1 MIKKILSS
9 NLLLYISTFLS
20 IIFGIFTLYT
30 FSGTSF
36 IQLNENNIQVLLI
49 INISI
54 ICVLLFLIIRKL
66 IVFFYKSKV
75 ISGLSTNLN
84 FIKYFIFVTAVPSIF
99 VAVFSLMLFNLGI
112 EKWFDKKVNDVVN
125 NSVEV
130 ARNYL
135 EENQSSIKG
144 EILAMAND
152 LNRNFNL
159 YSENKQIFQNY
170 FDQQSRFRKIEE
182 SYLINKDGLLLFS
195 TSFSNKNNF
204 IAPLKT
210 FIDMAQNGQTILISD
225 ANKNQTNALVKL
237 SSSENIFLYT
247 IRYVDPETV
256 NFLKNTGE
264 ASTFYYKLKSN
275 SLGLQITFAA
285 VYIAIVSSL
294 ILLSS
299 MYAINLANKIS
310 RPIIKL
316 IFAAKEVSVG
326 NLEVKLKYEEEDDDF
341 KKLYQTF
348 NIMTQE
354 IQAQKNKIALSERYQ
369 IQAQKNKIALSER
382 YQAWEM
388 VAKKLAHEIKN
399 PLTPI
404 TLSLERIKD
413 RYSKQIN
420 VDKADFENYLNI
432 ISRQVEDIGKLAN
445 EFSDFARMPN
455 PIKKSNNL
463 KKLIEDSISLYK
475 LSEKKVIFNLVYSS
489 TQDVFKFDL
498 NQISRVLINIIKNSL
513 ESIYE
518 KKELDKNL
526 QGKINILIENNND
539 FIYIIIEDNGVG
551 FKTTP
556 KNLIVPLTTTKQRGS
571 GLGLSIVS
579 KILHEHGGDLNFIE
593 KSNGAKIKLSIKI
606 N

>member
-1 MIKKILSS
+1 MLKKILSS
-9 NLLLYISTFLS
+9 NLLLYFSTFLS

-30 FSGTSF
+30 FSGSSF
-36 IQLNENNIQVLLI
+36 VQLNENNIQLILI
-49 INISI
+49 INIFI
-54 ICVLLFLIIRKL
+54 IFLFFFLIIRKL
-66 IVFFYKSKV
+66 VVFLYKSKEITGV
-75 ISGLSTNLN
+75 RTNLN

-135 EENQSSIKG
+135 EENQNSLKG

-159 YSENKQIFQNY
+159 YNENKALFQNY

-182 SYLINKDGLLLFS
+182 SYLINKDGLPLLS
-195 TSFSNKNNF
+195 TSFTNKSNF
-204 IAPLKT
+204 VSPLKT
-210 FIDMAQNGQTILISD
+210 FLDMAQNGQTILISD

-237 SSSENIFLYT
+237 NNTENIFLYT

-256 NFLKNTGE
+256 NFLKKTGE
-264 ASTFYYKLKSN
+264 SSTFYYKLKSN
-275 SLGLQITFAA
+275 SLGLQISFAL
-285 VYIAIVSSL
+285 VYIVIVSSL
-294 ILLSS
+294 ILLSGI
-299 MYAINLANKIS
+299 YAINIANKIS
-310 RPIIKL
+310 KPIVKL
-316 IFAAKEVSVG
+316 IFAAKEVSTG
-326 NLEVKLKYEEEDDDF
+326 NLDVKLKDEKEDEDF

-354 IQAQKNKIALSERYQ
+354 

-413 RYSKQIN
+413 RYSKQIKI
-420 VDKADFENYLNI
+420 DKADFVNYLSI

-463 KKLIEDSISLYK
+463 KKLLQDTINLYK
-475 LSEKKVIFNLVYSS
+475 LSENKIIFDLNYKS
-489 TQDVFKFDL
+489 TTDAFQFDL

-513 ESIYE
+513 ESIHE
-518 KKELDKNL
+518 KQELDKDL
-526 QGKINILIENNND
+526 QGIVNIFVENNND
-539 FIYIIIEDNGVG
+539 FIYITIEDNGVG

-556 KNLIVPLTTTKQRGS
+556 KDLISPLTTTKQHGS

-579 KILHEHGGDLNFIE
+579 KILHQHGGDLNFIE

>member
-9 NLLLYISTFLS
+9 NLLLYFGTFLS
-20 IIFGIFTLYT
+20 IVFGIFTLYT

-36 IQLNENNIQVLLI
+36 VQLNENNIQILLI

-54 ICVLLFLIIRKL
+54 ICLLLFLIIRKL
-66 IVFFYKSKV
+66 TFFFYKSKETT
-75 ISGLSTNLN
+75 GLRTNLN
-84 FIKYFIFVTAVPSIF
+84 FIKYFIFVTAIPSIF
-99 VAVFSLMLFNLGI
+99 VAIFSLMLFNLGI

-135 EENQSSIKG
+135 EENQNSIKG

-152 LNRNFNL
+152 LNRNFIL
-159 YSENKQIFQNY
+159 YSENKPVFQNY

-182 SYLINKDGLLLFS
+182 SYLINKEGALLFS
-195 TSFSNKNNF
+195 TSFTNKNNF

-225 ANKNQTNALVKL
+225 ANKNQTNALVRL
-237 SSSENIFLYT
+237 NENIFLYT

-256 NFLKNTGE
+256 NFLKKTGE
-264 ASTFYYKLKSN
+264 ASNFYYKLKSN
-275 SLGLQITFAA
+275 SLGLQITFAV
-285 VYIAIVSSL
+285 VYVIIVSSL
-294 ILLSS
+294 IMLSS
-299 MYAINLANKIS
+299 VYAINIANKIS
-310 RPIIKL
+310 KPIIKL
-316 IFAAKEVSVG
+316 IYAAKEVSAG
-326 NLEVKLKYEEEDDDF
+326 NLDVKLKDEKEDEDF

-354 IQAQKNKIALSERYQ
+354 IQAQKNKIVLA
-369 IQAQKNKIALSER
+369 ER
-382 YQAWEM
+382 YQAWEI

-413 RYSKQIN
+413 RYLKQIN
-420 VDKADFENYLNI
+420 VDKVDFENYLNI
-432 ISRQVEDIGKLAN
+432 ISRQVADIGKLAN
-445 EFSDFARMPN
+445 EFSDFARMPR

-463 KKLIEDSISLYK
+463 KRLIEDNISLYK
-475 LSEKKVIFNLVYSS
+475 LSDKKIIFNFNYKCSREVYE
-489 TQDVFKFDL
+489 FDL
-498 NQISRVLINIIKNSL
+498 SQISRVLINIIKNSL

-518 KKELDKNL
+518 KQEFEKNL
-526 QGKINILIENNND
+526 QGKIDIFVENNND
-539 FIYIIIEDNGVG
+539 FIYIVIEDNGVG
-551 FKTTP
+551 FKTEP
-556 KNLIVPLTTTKQRGS
+556 KNLINPLTTTKQHGS
-571 GLGLSIVS
+571 GLGLSIAS
-579 KILHEHGGDLNFIE
+579 KILHEHGGDLDLIAKN
-593 KSNGAKIKLSIKI
+593 NGAKIKLSIKI

>member
-1 MIKKILSS
+1 
-9 NLLLYISTFLS
+9 
-20 IIFGIFTLYT
+20 
-30 FSGTSF
+30 
-36 IQLNENNIQVLLI
+36 
-49 INISI
+49 
-54 ICVLLFLIIRKL
+54 
-66 IVFFYKSKV
+66 
-75 ISGLSTNLN
+75 
-84 FIKYFIFVTAVPSIF
+84 
-99 VAVFSLMLFNLGI
+99 MLFNLGI

-285 VYIAIVSSL
+285 VYIVIVSSL

-299 MYAINLANKIS
+299 MYAINIANKIS

-316 IFAAKEVSVG
+316 IF
-326 NLEVKLKYEEEDDDF
+326 
-341 KKLYQTF
+341 
-348 NIMTQE
+348 
-354 IQAQKNKIALSERYQ
+354 
-369 IQAQKNKIALSER
+369 
-382 YQAWEM
+382 
-388 VAKKLAHEIKN
+388 
-399 PLTPI
+399 
-404 TLSLERIKD
+404 KD
-413 RYSKQIN
+413 
-420 VDKADFENYLNI
+420 
-432 ISRQVEDIGKLAN
+432 
-445 EFSDFARMPN
+445 
-455 PIKKSNNL
+455 
-463 KKLIEDSISLYK
+463 
-475 LSEKKVIFNLVYSS
+475 
-489 TQDVFKFDL
+489 
-498 NQISRVLINIIKNSL
+498 
-513 ESIYE
+513 
-518 KKELDKNL
+518 NL
-526 QGKINILIENNND
+526 QR
-539 FIYIIIEDNGVG
+539 F
-551 FKTTP
+551 F
-556 KNLIVPLTTTKQRGS
+556 
-571 GLGLSIVS
+571 
-579 KILHEHGGDLNFIE
+579 
-593 KSNGAKIKLSIKI
+593 
-606 N
+606 

>member
-9 NLLLYISTFLS
+9 NLLLYFGTFLS
-20 IIFGIFTLYT
+20 IVFGIFTLYT

-36 IQLNENNIQVLLI
+36 VQLNENNIQILLI
-49 INISI
+49 INLIV
-54 ICVLLFLIIRKL
+54 ICLLFFLIIRKL
-66 IVFFYKSKV
+66 IGFFYKSKERT
-75 ISGLSTNLN
+75 GLSTNLN
-84 FIKYFIFVTAVPSIF
+84 FIKYFIFVTAIPSIF
-99 VAVFSLMLFNLGI
+99 VAIFSLMLFNLGI

-135 EENQSSIKG
+135 EENQNSIKG

-159 YSENKQIFQNY
+159 YSENKTLFQNY
-170 FDQQSRFRKIEE
+170 FDQQTRFRKIEE
-182 SYLINKDGLLLFS
+182 AYLINKDGTLLFS
-195 TSFSNKNNF
+195 ASFTNKNNF
-204 IAPLKT
+204 FSPLKT
-210 FIDMAQNGQTILISD
+210 FIEMAQNGQTILISD

-237 SSSENIFLYT
+237 SSNENIFLYA

-256 NFLKNTGE
+256 NFLKQTGE

-275 SLGLQITFAA
+275 SLGLQITFAV
-285 VYIAIVSSL
+285 VYIIIVSSL
-294 ILLSS
+294 IMLSS
-299 MYAINLANKIS
+299 VYAINIANKIS
-310 RPIIKL
+310 KPIIKL
-316 IFAAKEVSVG
+316 IYAAKAVSAG
-326 NLEVKLKYEEEDDDF
+326 NLDVKLKDEKEDDDF
-341 KKLYQTF
+341 RKLYQTF

-354 IQAQKNKIALSERYQ
+354 IQAQKNKIALT
-369 IQAQKNKIALSER
+369 ER

-413 RYSKQIN
+413 RYLKQIN
-420 VDKADFENYLNI
+420 FDKADFENYLNI
-432 ISRQVEDIGKLAN
+432 ISRQVEDIGKLVN

-463 KKLIEDSISLYK
+463 KKLIEDTINLYK
-475 LSEKKVIFNLVYSS
+475 LSEKKIIFNLVYKSS
-489 TQDVFKFDL
+489 NEFFEFDL
-498 NQISRVLINIIKNSL
+498 SQISRVLINVVKNSL
-513 ESIYE
+513 ESINE
-518 KKELDKNL
+518 KQETDKNL
-526 QGKINILIENNND
+526 QGIINILVENNNE
-539 FIYIIIEDNGVG
+539 FIYITIEDNGVG
-551 FKTTP
+551 FKSTP
-556 KNLIVPLTTTKQRGS
+556 KDLVAPFITTKQHGS

-593 KSNGAKIKLSIKI
+593 QSNGAKIKLSIKI

>member
-9 NLLLYISTFLS
+9 NLLLYLATFLS
-20 IIFGIFTLYT
+20 IVFGIFTLYT

-36 IQLNENNIQVLLI
+36 VQLNENNIQILLI

-54 ICVLLFLIIRKL
+54 ICLLLFLIIRKL
-66 IVFFYKSKV
+66 TVFFYKSKE
-75 ISGLSTNLN
+75 ITGLSTNLN
-84 FIKYFIFVTAVPSIF
+84 FIKYFILVTAIPSIF
-99 VAVFSLMLFNLGI
+99 VAVFSLILFNLGI

-130 ARNYL
+130 AKNYL
-135 EENQSSIKG
+135 EENQNSIKG

-159 YSENKQIFQNY
+159 YSENNSLFQNY

-182 SYLINKDGLLLFS
+182 SYLINKEGALLFS
-195 TSFSNKNNF
+195 TSYTNKNNF
-204 IAPLKT
+204 ISPLKT

-237 SSSENIFLYT
+237 GSNENFFLYA

-256 NFLKNTGE
+256 NFLKKTGE

-275 SLGLQITFAA
+275 SIGLQITFAL
-285 VYIAIVSSL
+285 VYIVIVSSL
-294 ILLSS
+294 IMLSS
-299 MYAINLANKIS
+299 VYAINIANKIS
-310 RPIIKL
+310 KPIIKL
-316 IFAAKEVSVG
+316 IFAAKEVSAG
-326 NLEVKLKYEEEDDDF
+326 NLDIKLKDEKEDDDF

-354 IQAQKNKIALSERYQ
+354 IQAQKNKIALT
-369 IQAQKNKIALSER
+369 ER

-413 RYSKQIN
+413 RYLKQIN

-463 KKLIEDSISLYK
+463 KKLIEDSINLYK
-475 LSEKKVIFNLVYSS
+475 LSEKQINFNLDYKSNKE
-489 TQDVFKFDL
+489 VFEFDL
-498 NQISRVLINIIKNSL
+498 SQISRVIINIIKNSL
-513 ESIYE
+513 ESIHE
-518 KKELDKNL
+518 KKELEKNL
-526 QGKINILIENNND
+526 QGTIDISVENSND
-539 FIYIIIEDNGVG
+539 FINIIIEDNGVG
-551 FKTTP
+551 FKATP
-556 KNLIVPLTTTKQRGS
+556 KDLISPLTTTKQHGS

-579 KILHEHGGDLNFIE
+579 KILHEHGGDLIFIE

>member
-1 MIKKILSS
+1 
-9 NLLLYISTFLS
+9 
-20 IIFGIFTLYT
+20 
-30 FSGTSF
+30 
-36 IQLNENNIQVLLI
+36 
-49 INISI
+49 
-54 ICVLLFLIIRKL
+54 
-66 IVFFYKSKV
+66 
-75 ISGLSTNLN
+75 TNLN

-135 EENQSSIKG
+135 EENQNSIKG

-159 YSENKQIFQNY
+159 YNENKPLFQNY

-195 TSFSNKNNF
+195 TSFTNKSNF
-204 IAPLKT
+204 ISPLKT
-210 FIDMAQNGQTILISD
+210 FLDMAQNGQTILISD

-237 SSSENIFLYT
+237 NTPDNIFLYT

-256 NFLKNTGE
+256 NFLKKTGE

-275 SLGLQITFAA
+275 SLGLQISFAL
-285 VYIAIVSSL
+285 VYIVIVSSL
-294 ILLSS
+294 ILLSGI
-299 MYAINLANKIS
+299 YAINIANKIS
-310 RPIIKL
+310 KPIIKL
-316 IFAAKEVSVG
+316 IFAAKEVSTG
-326 NLEVKLKYEEEDDDF
+326 NLDVKLKDEKEDDDF

-354 IQAQKNKIALSERYQ
+354 

-420 VDKADFENYLNI
+420 IDKADFENYLNI

-463 KKLIEDSISLYK
+463 KKLIQDSINLYK
-475 LSEKKVIFNLVYSS
+475 LSENKIIFDLNYNS
-489 TQDVFKFDL
+489 TKDIFEFDL

-513 ESIYE
+513 ESIHE
-518 KKELDKNL
+518 KQELDRNL
-526 QGKINILIENNND
+526 QGIINIFVENNND
-539 FIYIIIEDNGVG
+539 FIYITIEDNGVG

-556 KNLIVPLTTTKQRGS
+556 KDLISPLTTTKQHGS

-579 KILHEHGGDLNFIE
+579 KILHQHGGDLNFIE
-593 KSNGAKIKLSIKI
+593 K
-606 N
+606 

>member
-9 NLLLYISTFLS
+9 NLLLYFSTFLS

-30 FSGTSF
+30 FSGSSF
-36 IQLNENNIQVLLI
+36 VQLNENNIQFILI
-49 INISI
+49 INIFI
-54 ICVLLFLIIRKL
+54 ICLFFFLIIRKL
-66 IVFFYKSKV
+66 VVFLYKSKEITGV
-75 ISGLSTNLN
+75 RTNLN

-135 EENQSSIKG
+135 EENQNSLKG

-159 YSENKQIFQNY
+159 YNENKALFQNY

-182 SYLINKDGLLLFS
+182 SYLINKDGLPVFS
-195 TSFSNKNNF
+195 TSFTNKSNF
-204 IAPLKT
+204 VSPLKT
-210 FIDMAQNGQTILISD
+210 FLDMAQNGQTILISD

-237 SSSENIFLYT
+237 NNTENIFLYT

-256 NFLKNTGE
+256 NFLKKTGE

-275 SLGLQITFAA
+275 SLGLQISFAL
-285 VYIAIVSSL
+285 VYIVIVSSL
-294 ILLSS
+294 ILLSGI
-299 MYAINLANKIS
+299 YAINIANKIS
-310 RPIIKL
+310 KPIIKL
-316 IFAAKEVSVG
+316 IFAAKEVSTG
-326 NLEVKLKYEEEDDDF
+326 NLDVKLKDEKENEDF

-354 IQAQKNKIALSERYQ
+354 

-420 VDKADFENYLNI
+420 IDKADFENYLSI

-463 KKLIEDSISLYK
+463 KKLLQDTINLYK
-475 LSEKKVIFNLVYSS
+475 LSENKIIFDLNYSS
-489 TQDVFKFDL
+489 TADVFQFDL

-513 ESIYE
+513 ESIHE
-518 KKELDKNL
+518 KQELDKDL
-526 QGKINILIENNND
+526 EGIINIFVENNND
-539 FIYIIIEDNGVG
+539 FIYITIEDNGVG

-556 KNLIVPLTTTKQRGS
+556 KDLISPLTTTKQHGS

-579 KILHEHGGDLNFIE
+579 KILHQHGGDLNFIE

>member
-1 MIKKILSS
+1 MLKKILSS
-9 NLLLYISTFLS
+9 NLLLYFSTFLS

-30 FSGTSF
+30 FSGSSF
-36 IQLNENNIQVLLI
+36 VQLNENNIQLILI
-49 INISI
+49 INIFI
-54 ICVLLFLIIRKL
+54 IFLFFFLIIRKL
-66 IVFFYKSKV
+66 VVFLYKSKEITGV
-75 ISGLSTNLN
+75 RTNLN

-135 EENQSSIKG
+135 EENQNSLKG

-159 YSENKQIFQNY
+159 YNENKALFQNY

-182 SYLINKDGLLLFS
+182 SYLINKDGLPLLS
-195 TSFSNKNNF
+195 TSFTNKSNF
-204 IAPLKT
+204 VSPLKT
-210 FIDMAQNGQTILISD
+210 FLDMAQNGQTILISD

-237 SSSENIFLYT
+237 NNTENIFLYT

-256 NFLKNTGE
+256 NFLKKTGE
-264 ASTFYYKLKSN
+264 SSTFYYKLKSN
-275 SLGLQITFAA
+275 SLGLQISFAL
-285 VYIAIVSSL
+285 VYIVIVSSL
-294 ILLSS
+294 ILLSGI
-299 MYAINLANKIS
+299 YAINIANKIS
-310 RPIIKL
+310 KPIIKL
-316 IFAAKEVSVG
+316 IFAAKEVSTG
-326 NLEVKLKYEEEDDDF
+326 NLDVKLKDEKEDEDF

-354 IQAQKNKIALSERYQ
+354 

-420 VDKADFENYLNI
+420 IDKADFENYLSI

-455 PIKKSNNL
+455 SIKKSNNL
-463 KKLIEDSISLYK
+463 KKLLQDTINLYK
-475 LSEKKVIFNLVYSS
+475 LSENKIIFDLNYNS
-489 TQDVFKFDL
+489 TTDVFQFDL

-513 ESIYE
+513 ESIHE
-518 KKELDKNL
+518 KQELDKDL
-526 QGKINILIENNND
+526 QGIVNIFVENNND
-539 FIYIIIEDNGVG
+539 FIYITIEDNGVG

-556 KNLIVPLTTTKQRGS
+556 KDLISPLTTTKQHGS

-579 KILHEHGGDLNFIE
+579 KILHQHGGDLNFIE

>member
-9 NLLLYISTFLS
+9 NLLLYFSTILS

-30 FSGTSF
+30 FSGSSF
-36 IQLNENNIQVLLI
+36 VQLNENNIQLILI
-49 INISI
+49 INLFI
-54 ICVLLFLIIRKL
+54 ICLLFFLIIRKL
-66 IVFFYKSKV
+66 VVILYKSKEITGV
-75 ISGLSTNLN
+75 RTNLN

-135 EENQSSIKG
+135 EENQNSLKG

-159 YSENKQIFQNY
+159 YNENKALFQNY

-182 SYLINKDGLLLFS
+182 SYLINKDGLPLFS
-195 TSFSNKNNF
+195 TSFTNKSNF
-204 IAPLKT
+204 ISPLKT
-210 FIDMAQNGQTILISD
+210 FLDMAQNGQTILISD

-237 SSSENIFLYT
+237 NNTENIFLYT

-256 NFLKNTGE
+256 NFLKKTGE

-275 SLGLQITFAA
+275 SLGLQISFAL
-285 VYIAIVSSL
+285 VYIVIVSSL
-294 ILLSS
+294 ILLSGI
-299 MYAINLANKIS
+299 YAINIANKIS
-310 RPIIKL
+310 KPIIKL
-316 IFAAKEVSVG
+316 IFAAKEVSTG
-326 NLEVKLKYEEEDDDF
+326 NLDVKLKDEKEDEDF

-354 IQAQKNKIALSERYQ
+354 

-420 VDKADFENYLNI
+420 IDKADFENYLSI

-455 PIKKSNNL
+455 SIKKSNNL
-463 KKLIEDSISLYK
+463 KKLLQDTINLYK
-475 LSEKKVIFNLVYSS
+475 LSENKIIFDLNYKS
-489 TQDVFKFDL
+489 TTDVFQFDL

-513 ESIYE
+513 ESIHE
-518 KKELDKNL
+518 KQELDKDL
-526 QGKINILIENNND
+526 QGIVNIFVENNND

-556 KNLIVPLTTTKQRGS
+556 KDLISPLTTTKQHGS

-579 KILHEHGGDLNFIE
+579 KILHQHGGDLNFIE

>member
-1 MIKKILSS
+1 IFIKLAIL
-9 NLLLYISTFLS
+9 
-20 IIFGIFTLYT
+20 
-30 FSGTSF
+30 
-36 IQLNENNIQVLLI
+36 
-49 INISI
+49 
-54 ICVLLFLIIRKL
+54 
-66 IVFFYKSKV
+66 FYKSKETT
-75 ISGLSTNLN
+75 GLSTNLN
-84 FIKYFIFVTAVPSIF
+84 FIKYFIFVTAIPSIF
-99 VAVFSLMLFNLGI
+99 IAVFSLMLFNLGI

-135 EENQSSIKG
+135 EENQNSIKG

-159 YSENKQIFQNY
+159 YSENKSFFQNY

-182 SYLINKDGLLLFS
+182 SYLINKDGVLLFA

-204 IAPLKT
+204 ITPLKT
-210 FIDMAQNGQTILISD
+210 FIEMAQNGQTIIISD

-237 SSSENIFLYT
+237 NNNENIFLYT

-256 NFLKNTGE
+256 NFLKKTGE

-275 SLGLQITFAA
+275 SLGLQITFAV
-285 VYIAIVSSL
+285 VYIVIVSSL

-299 MYAINLANKIS
+299 IYAINIANKIS
-310 RPIIKL
+310 KPIIKL
-316 IFAAKEVSVG
+316 IFAAKEVATG
-326 NLEVKLKYEEEDDDF
+326 NLNIKLKDEKEGDDF

-354 IQAQKNKIALSERYQ
+354 IRS
-369 IQAQKNKIALSER
+369 QKNKIALSER

-432 ISRQVEDIGKLAN
+432 ISRQVQDIGKLAN
-445 EFSDFARMPN
+445 EFSDFARMPI
-455 PIKKSNNL
+455 PIKKVNNL
-463 KKLIEDSISLYK
+463 KKLMEDNINLYK
-475 LSEKKVIFNLVYSS
+475 LSEKKVIFNLDYRSVK
-489 TQDVFKFDL
+489 DIFEFDL

-513 ESIYE
+513 ESINE
-518 KKELDKNL
+518 KQDIEKDLK
-526 QGKINILIENNND
+526 GKINILVENNND
-539 FIYIIIEDNGVG
+539 FIYITIEDNGVG
-551 FKTTP
+551 FKSTV
-556 KNLIVPLTTTKQRGS
+556 NDLITPLTSTKQHGS

-579 KILHEHGGDLNFIE
+579 KILHEHGGDLNFLE
-593 KSNGAKIKLSIKI
+593 KNNGAKIKLSIKI
-606 N
+606 I

>member
-9 NLLLYISTFLS
+9 NLLLYFSTFLS

-30 FSGTSF
+30 FSGSSF
-36 IQLNENNIQVLLI
+36 VQLNENNIQLILI
-49 INISI
+49 INIFI
-54 ICVLLFLIIRKL
+54 ICLLFFLIIRKL
-66 IVFFYKSKV
+66 VVILYKSKEITGV
-75 ISGLSTNLN
+75 RTNLN

-135 EENQSSIKG
+135 EENQNSLKG

-159 YSENKQIFQNY
+159 YNENKALFQNY

-182 SYLINKDGLLLFS
+182 SYLINKDGLPLLS
-195 TSFSNKNNF
+195 TSFTNKSNF
-204 IAPLKT
+204 VSPLKT
-210 FIDMAQNGQTILISD
+210 FLDMAQNGQTILISD

-237 SSSENIFLYT
+237 NNTENIFLYT

-256 NFLKNTGE
+256 NFLKKTGE
-264 ASTFYYKLKSN
+264 SSTFYYKLKSN
-275 SLGLQITFAA
+275 SLGLQISFAL
-285 VYIAIVSSL
+285 VYIVIVSSL
-294 ILLSS
+294 ILLSGI
-299 MYAINLANKIS
+299 YAINIANKIS
-310 RPIIKL
+310 KPIIKL
-316 IFAAKEVSVG
+316 IFAAKEVSTG
-326 NLEVKLKYEEEDDDF
+326 NLDVKLKDEKEDEDF

-354 IQAQKNKIALSERYQ
+354 

-420 VDKADFENYLNI
+420 IDKADFENYLSI

-455 PIKKSNNL
+455 SIKKSNNL
-463 KKLIEDSISLYK
+463 KKLLQDTINLYK
-475 LSEKKVIFNLVYSS
+475 LSENKIIFDLNYNS
-489 TQDVFKFDL
+489 TTDVFQFDL

-513 ESIYE
+513 ESIHE
-518 KKELDKNL
+518 KQELDKDL
-526 QGKINILIENNND
+526 QGIVNIFVENNND
-539 FIYIIIEDNGVG
+539 FIYITIEDNGVG

-556 KNLIVPLTTTKQRGS
+556 KDLISPLTTTKQHGS

-579 KILHEHGGDLNFIE
+579 KILHQHGGDLNFIE

>member
-1 MIKKILSS
+1 MIKKILNS
-9 NLLLYISTFLS
+9 NLLLYFSTFLS
-20 IIFGIFTLYT
+20 IVFGIFTLFT

-36 IQLNENNIQVLLI
+36 IKLNENNIQILLI
-49 INISI
+49 INISL
-54 ICVLLFLIIRKL
+54 ICLFLFLIVRKL
-66 IVFFYKSKV
+66 TILFYKSKATT
-75 ISGLSTNLN
+75 GLSTNLN
-84 FIKYFIFVTAVPSIF
+84 FIKYFIFVTAIPSIF
-99 VAVFSLMLFNLGI
+99 IAVFSLMLFNLGI

-135 EENQSSIKG
+135 EENQNSIKG

-159 YSENKQIFQNY
+159 YSENKSFFQNY

-182 SYLINKDGLLLFS
+182 SYLINKDGVLLFA

-204 IAPLKT
+204 ITPLKT
-210 FIDMAQNGQTILISD
+210 FIEMAQNGQTIIISD

-237 SSSENIFLYT
+237 NNNENIFLYT

-256 NFLKNTGE
+256 NFLKKTGE

-275 SLGLQITFAA
+275 SLGLQITFAV
-285 VYIAIVSSL
+285 VYIVIVSSL

-299 MYAINLANKIS
+299 IYAINIANKIS
-310 RPIIKL
+310 KPIIKL
-316 IFAAKEVSVG
+316 IFAAKEVATG
-326 NLEVKLKYEEEDDDF
+326 NLNIKLKDEKEGDDF

-354 IQAQKNKIALSERYQ
+354 IRS
-369 IQAQKNKIALSER
+369 QKNKIALSER

-432 ISRQVEDIGKLAN
+432 ISRQVQDIGKLAN
-445 EFSDFARMPN
+445 EFSDFARMPI
-455 PIKKSNNL
+455 PIKKVNNL
-463 KKLIEDSISLYK
+463 KKLMEDNINLYK
-475 LSEKKVIFNLVYSS
+475 LSEKKVIFNLDYRSVK
-489 TQDVFKFDL
+489 DIFEFDL

-513 ESIYE
+513 ESINE
-518 KKELDKNL
+518 KQDIEKDLK
-526 QGKINILIENNND
+526 GKINILVENNND
-539 FIYIIIEDNGVG
+539 FIYITIEDNGVG
-551 FKTTP
+551 FKSTV
-556 KNLIVPLTTTKQRGS
+556 NDLITPLTSTKQHGS

-579 KILHEHGGDLNFIE
+579 KILHEHGGDLNFLE
-593 KSNGAKIKLSIKI
+593 KNNGAKIKLSIKI
-606 N
+606 I

>member
-1 MIKKILSS
+1 MPFSFLTIS
-9 NLLLYISTFLS
+9 NEGPGSCLFSN
-20 IIFGIFTLYT
+20 TLYKMIT
-30 FSGTSF
+30 
-36 IQLNENNIQVLLI
+36 L
-49 INISI
+49 
-54 ICVLLFLIIRKL
+54 
-66 IVFFYKSKV
+66 YKSKEITGV
-75 ISGLSTNLN
+75 RTNLN

-135 EENQSSIKG
+135 EENQNSIKG

-159 YSENKQIFQNY
+159 YNENKPLFQNY

-195 TSFSNKNNF
+195 TSFTNKSNF
-204 IAPLKT
+204 ISPLKT
-210 FIDMAQNGQTILISD
+210 FLDMAQNGQTILISD

-237 SSSENIFLYT
+237 NTPDNIFLYT

-256 NFLKNTGE
+256 NFLKKTGE

-275 SLGLQITFAA
+275 SLGLQISFAL
-285 VYIAIVSSL
+285 VYIVIVSSL
-294 ILLSS
+294 ILLSGI
-299 MYAINLANKIS
+299 YAINIANKIS
-310 RPIIKL
+310 KPIIKL
-316 IFAAKEVSVG
+316 IFAAKEVSTG
-326 NLEVKLKYEEEDDDF
+326 NLDVKLKDEKEDDDF

-354 IQAQKNKIALSERYQ
+354 

-420 VDKADFENYLNI
+420 IDKADFENYLNI

-463 KKLIEDSISLYK
+463 KKLIQDSINLYK
-475 LSEKKVIFNLVYSS
+475 LSENKIIFDLNYNS
-489 TQDVFKFDL
+489 TKDIFEFDL

-513 ESIYE
+513 ESIHE
-518 KKELDKNL
+518 KQELDKNL
-526 QGKINILIENNND
+526 QGIINIFVENNND
-539 FIYIIIEDNGVG
+539 FIYITIEDNGVG

-556 KNLIVPLTTTKQRGS
+556 KDLISPLTTTKQHGS

-579 KILHEHGGDLNFIE
+579 KILHQHGGDLNFIE

>member
-9 NLLLYISTFLS
+9 NLLLYFSTFLS

-30 FSGTSF
+30 FSGSSF
-36 IQLNENNIQVLLI
+36 VQLNENNIQLILI
-49 INISI
+49 INIFI
-54 ICVLLFLIIRKL
+54 ICLFFFLIIRKL
-66 IVFFYKSKV
+66 VVFLYKSKEITGV
-75 ISGLSTNLN
+75 RTNLN

-135 EENQSSIKG
+135 EENQNSLKG

-159 YSENKQIFQNY
+159 YNENKALFQNY

-182 SYLINKDGLLLFS
+182 SYLINKDGLPLLS
-195 TSFSNKNNF
+195 TSFTNKSNF
-204 IAPLKT
+204 VSPLKT
-210 FIDMAQNGQTILISD
+210 FLDMAQNGQTILISD

-237 SSSENIFLYT
+237 NNTENIFLYT

-256 NFLKNTGE
+256 NFLKKTGE
-264 ASTFYYKLKSN
+264 SSTFYYKLKSN
-275 SLGLQITFAA
+275 SLGLQISFAL
-285 VYIAIVSSL
+285 VYIVIVSSL
-294 ILLSS
+294 ILLSGI
-299 MYAINLANKIS
+299 YAINIANKIS
-310 RPIIKL
+310 KPIIKL
-316 IFAAKEVSVG
+316 IFAAKEVSTG
-326 NLEVKLKYEEEDDDF
+326 NLDVKLKDEKENEDF

-354 IQAQKNKIALSERYQ
+354 

-420 VDKADFENYLNI
+420 IDKADFENYLSI

-463 KKLIEDSISLYK
+463 KKLLQDTINLYK
-475 LSEKKVIFNLVYSS
+475 LSENKIIFDLNYSS
-489 TQDVFKFDL
+489 TTDVFQFDL

-513 ESIYE
+513 ESIHE
-518 KKELDKNL
+518 KQELDKDL
-526 QGKINILIENNND
+526 QGIVNIFVENNND
-539 FIYIIIEDNGVG
+539 FIYITIEDNGVG

-556 KNLIVPLTTTKQRGS
+556 KDLISPLTTTKQHGS

-579 KILHEHGGDLNFIE
+579 KILHQHGGDLNFIE

>member
-9 NLLLYISTFLS
+9 NLLLYFGTFLS
-20 IIFGIFTLYT
+20 IVFGIFTLYT

-36 IQLNENNIQVLLI
+36 VQLNENNIQILLI
-49 INISI
+49 INLIV
-54 ICVLLFLIIRKL
+54 ICLLFFLIIRKL
-66 IVFFYKSKV
+66 IGFFYKSKERT
-75 ISGLSTNLN
+75 GLSTNLN
-84 FIKYFIFVTAVPSIF
+84 FIKYFIFVTAIPSIF
-99 VAVFSLMLFNLGI
+99 VAIFSLMLFNLGI

-135 EENQSSIKG
+135 EENQNSIKG

-159 YSENKQIFQNY
+159 YSENKTLFQNY
-170 FDQQSRFRKIEE
+170 FDQQTRFRKIEE
-182 SYLINKDGLLLFS
+182 AYLINKDGTLLFS
-195 TSFSNKNNF
+195 ASFTNKNNF
-204 IAPLKT
+204 FSPLKT
-210 FIDMAQNGQTILISD
+210 FIEMAQNGQTILISD

-237 SSSENIFLYT
+237 SSNENIFLYA

-256 NFLKNTGE
+256 NFLKQTGE

-275 SLGLQITFAA
+275 SLGLQITFAV
-285 VYIAIVSSL
+285 VYIIIVSSL
-294 ILLSS
+294 IMLSS
-299 MYAINLANKIS
+299 VYAINIANKIS
-310 RPIIKL
+310 KPIIKL
-316 IFAAKEVSVG
+316 IYAAKAVSAG
-326 NLEVKLKYEEEDDDF
+326 NLDVKLKDEKEDDDF
-341 KKLYQTF
+341 RKLYQTF

-354 IQAQKNKIALSERYQ
+354 IQAQKNKIALT
-369 IQAQKNKIALSER
+369 ER

-432 ISRQVEDIGKLAN
+432 ISRQVEDIGKLVN

-455 PIKKSNNL
+455 PIIKSNNL
-463 KKLIEDSISLYK
+463 KKLIEDTINLYK
-475 LSEKKVIFNLVYSS
+475 LSEKKIIFNLVYKSS
-489 TQDVFKFDL
+489 NEFFEFDL
-498 NQISRVLINIIKNSL
+498 SQISRVLINVVKNSL
-513 ESIYE
+513 ESINE
-518 KKELDKNL
+518 KQETDKNL
-526 QGKINILIENNND
+526 QGIINILVENNNE
-539 FIYIIIEDNGVG
+539 FIYITIEDNGVG
-551 FKTTP
+551 FKSTP
-556 KNLIVPLTTTKQRGS
+556 KDLVAPFITTKQHGS

-593 KSNGAKIKLSIKI
+593 QSNGAKIKLSIKI

>member
-9 NLLLYISTFLS
+9 NLLLYFGTFLS
-20 IIFGIFTLYT
+20 IVFGIFTLYT

-36 IQLNENNIQVLLI
+36 VQLNENNIQILLI
-49 INISI
+49 INLIV
-54 ICVLLFLIIRKL
+54 ICLLFFLIIRKL
-66 IVFFYKSKV
+66 IGFFYKSKERT
-75 ISGLSTNLN
+75 GLSTNLN
-84 FIKYFIFVTAVPSIF
+84 FIKYFIFVTAIPSIF
-99 VAVFSLMLFNLGI
+99 VAIFSLMLFNLGI

-135 EENQSSIKG
+135 EENQNSIKG

-159 YSENKQIFQNY
+159 YSENKTLFQNY
-170 FDQQSRFRKIEE
+170 FDQQTRFRKIEE
-182 SYLINKDGLLLFS
+182 AYLINKDGTLLFS
-195 TSFSNKNNF
+195 ASFTNKNNF
-204 IAPLKT
+204 FSPLKT
-210 FIDMAQNGQTILISD
+210 FIEMAQNGQTILISD

-237 SSSENIFLYT
+237 SSNENIFLYA

-256 NFLKNTGE
+256 NFLKQTGE

-275 SLGLQITFAA
+275 SLGLQITFAV
-285 VYIAIVSSL
+285 VYIIIVSSL
-294 ILLSS
+294 IMLSS
-299 MYAINLANKIS
+299 VYAINIANKIS
-310 RPIIKL
+310 KPIIKL
-316 IFAAKEVSVG
+316 IYAAKSVSAG
-326 NLEVKLKYEEEDDDF
+326 NLDVKLKDEKEDDDF
-341 KKLYQTF
+341 RKLYQTF

-354 IQAQKNKIALSERYQ
+354 IQAQKNKIALT
-369 IQAQKNKIALSER
+369 ER

-432 ISRQVEDIGKLAN
+432 ISRQVEDIGKLVN

-455 PIKKSNNL
+455 PIIKSNNL
-463 KKLIEDSISLYK
+463 KKLIEDTINLYK
-475 LSEKKVIFNLVYSS
+475 LSEKKIIFNLVYKSS
-489 TQDVFKFDL
+489 NEFFEFDL
-498 NQISRVLINIIKNSL
+498 SQISRVLINVVKNSL
-513 ESIYE
+513 ESINE
-518 KKELDKNL
+518 KQETDNNF
-526 QGKINILIENNND
+526 QGIINILVENNNE
-539 FIYIIIEDNGVG
+539 FIYITIEDNGVG
-551 FKTTP
+551 FKSTP
-556 KNLIVPLTTTKQRGS
+556 KDLVAPFITTKQHGS

-593 KSNGAKIKLSIKI
+593 QSNGAKIKLSIKI

>member
-1 MIKKILSS
+1 MLKKILSS
-9 NLLLYISTFLS
+9 NLLLYFSTFLS

-30 FSGTSF
+30 FSGSSF
-36 IQLNENNIQVLLI
+36 VQLNENNIQLILI
-49 INISI
+49 INLFI
-54 ICVLLFLIIRKL
+54 ICLLFFLIIRKL
-66 IVFFYKSKV
+66 VVILYKSKEITGV
-75 ISGLSTNLN
+75 RTNLN

-135 EENQSSIKG
+135 EENQNSLKG

-159 YSENKQIFQNY
+159 YNENKALFQNY

-182 SYLINKDGLLLFS
+182 SYLINKDGLPLLS
-195 TSFSNKNNF
+195 TSFTNKSNF
-204 IAPLKT
+204 VSPLKT
-210 FIDMAQNGQTILISD
+210 FLDMAQNGQTILISD

-237 SSSENIFLYT
+237 NNTENIFLYT

-256 NFLKNTGE
+256 NFLKKTGE
-264 ASTFYYKLKSN
+264 SSTFYYKLKSN
-275 SLGLQITFAA
+275 SLGLQISFAL
-285 VYIAIVSSL
+285 VYIVIVSSL
-294 ILLSS
+294 ILLSGI
-299 MYAINLANKIS
+299 YAINIANKIS
-310 RPIIKL
+310 KPIVKL
-316 IFAAKEVSVG
+316 IFAAKEVSTG
-326 NLEVKLKYEEEDDDF
+326 NLDVKLKDEKEDEDF

-354 IQAQKNKIALSERYQ
+354 

-420 VDKADFENYLNI
+420 IDKADFENYLSI

-455 PIKKSNNL
+455 SIKKSNNL
-463 KKLIEDSISLYK
+463 RKLLQDTINLYK
-475 LSEKKVIFNLVYSS
+475 LSENKIIFDLNYKS
-489 TQDVFKFDL
+489 TTDVFQFDL

-513 ESIYE
+513 ESIHE
-518 KKELDKNL
+518 KQELDKDL
-526 QGKINILIENNND
+526 QGIVNIFVENNND

-556 KNLIVPLTTTKQRGS
+556 KDLISPLTTTKQHGS

-579 KILHEHGGDLNFIE
+579 KILHQHGGDLNFIE

>member
-1 MIKKILSS
+1 MLKKILSS
-9 NLLLYISTFLS
+9 NLLLYFSTFLS

-30 FSGTSF
+30 FSGSSF
-36 IQLNENNIQVLLI
+36 VQLNENNIQLILI
-49 INISI
+49 INLFI
-54 ICVLLFLIIRKL
+54 ICLLFFLIIRKL
-66 IVFFYKSKV
+66 VVILYKSKEITGV
-75 ISGLSTNLN
+75 RTNLN

-135 EENQSSIKG
+135 EENQNSLKG

-159 YSENKQIFQNY
+159 YNENKALFQNY

-182 SYLINKDGLLLFS
+182 SYLINKDGLPLLS
-195 TSFSNKNNF
+195 TSFTNKSNF
-204 IAPLKT
+204 VSPLKT
-210 FIDMAQNGQTILISD
+210 FLDMAQNGQTILISD

-237 SSSENIFLYT
+237 NNTENIFLYT

-256 NFLKNTGE
+256 NFLKKTGE

-275 SLGLQITFAA
+275 SLGLQISFAL
-285 VYIAIVSSL
+285 VYIVIVSSL
-294 ILLSS
+294 ILLSGI
-299 MYAINLANKIS
+299 YAINIANKIS
-310 RPIIKL
+310 KPIVKL
-316 IFAAKEVSVG
+316 IFAAKEVSTG
-326 NLEVKLKYEEEDDDF
+326 NLDVKLKDEKEDEDF

-354 IQAQKNKIALSERYQ
+354 

-420 VDKADFENYLNI
+420 IDKADFENYLSI

-455 PIKKSNNL
+455 SIKKSNNL
-463 KKLIEDSISLYK
+463 KKLLQDTINLYK
-475 LSEKKVIFNLVYSS
+475 LSENKIIFDLNYKS
-489 TQDVFKFDL
+489 TTDVFQFDL

-513 ESIYE
+513 ESIHE
-518 KKELDKNL
+518 KQELDKDL
-526 QGKINILIENNND
+526 QGIVNIFVENNND

-556 KNLIVPLTTTKQRGS
+556 KDLILPLTTTKQHGS

-579 KILHEHGGDLNFIE
+579 KILHQHGGDLNFIE

>member
-9 NLLLYISTFLS
+9 NLLLYFSTFLS

-30 FSGTSF
+30 FSGSSF
-36 IQLNENNIQVLLI
+36 VQLNENNIQLILI
-49 INISI
+49 INIFI
-54 ICVLLFLIIRKL
+54 IFLFFFLIIRKL
-66 IVFFYKSKV
+66 VVFLYKSKEITGV
-75 ISGLSTNLN
+75 RTNLN

-135 EENQSSIKG
+135 EENQNSLKG

-159 YSENKQIFQNY
+159 YSENKAIFQNY

-182 SYLINKDGLLLFS
+182 SYLIDNDGLLLLF
-195 TSFSNKNNF
+195 TSFTNKSNF
-204 IAPLKT
+204 VSPLKT
-210 FIDMAQNGQTILISD
+210 FLDMAQNGQTILISD

-237 SSSENIFLYT
+237 NNTENIFLYT

-256 NFLKNTGE
+256 NFLKKTGE

-275 SLGLQITFAA
+275 SLGLQISFAL
-285 VYIAIVSSL
+285 VYIVIVSSL
-294 ILLSS
+294 ILLSGI
-299 MYAINLANKIS
+299 YAINIANKIS
-310 RPIIKL
+310 KPIIKL
-316 IFAAKEVSVG
+316 IFAAKEVSTG
-326 NLEVKLKYEEEDDDF
+326 NLDVKLKDEKEDEDF

-354 IQAQKNKIALSERYQ
+354 

-420 VDKADFENYLNI
+420 IDKADFENYLSI

-455 PIKKSNNL
+455 SIKKSNNL
-463 KKLIEDSISLYK
+463 KKLLQDTINLYK
-475 LSEKKVIFNLVYSS
+475 LSENKIIFDLNYNS
-489 TQDVFKFDL
+489 TTDAFQFDL

-513 ESIYE
+513 ESIHE
-518 KKELDKNL
+518 KQELDKDL
-526 QGKINILIENNND
+526 QGIVNIFVENNND
-539 FIYIIIEDNGVG
+539 FIYITIEDNGVG

-556 KNLIVPLTTTKQRGS
+556 KDLISPLTTTKQHGS

-579 KILHEHGGDLNFIE
+579 KILHQHGGDLNFIE

>member
-9 NLLLYISTFLS
+9 NLLLYFSTFLS

-30 FSGTSF
+30 FSGSSF
-36 IQLNENNIQVLLI
+36 VQLNENNIQLILI
-49 INISI
+49 INLFI
-54 ICVLLFLIIRKL
+54 ICLLFFLIIRKL
-66 IVFFYKSKV
+66 VVILYKSKEITGV
-75 ISGLSTNLN
+75 RTNLN

-135 EENQSSIKG
+135 EENQNSLKG

-159 YSENKQIFQNY
+159 YNENKALFQNY

-182 SYLINKDGLLLFS
+182 SYLINKDGLPLLS
-195 TSFSNKNNF
+195 TSFTNKSNF
-204 IAPLKT
+204 VSPLKT
-210 FIDMAQNGQTILISD
+210 FLDMAQNGQTILISD

-237 SSSENIFLYT
+237 NNTENIFLYT

-256 NFLKNTGE
+256 NFLKKTGE
-264 ASTFYYKLKSN
+264 SSTFYYKLKSN
-275 SLGLQITFAA
+275 SLGLQISFAL
-285 VYIAIVSSL
+285 VYIVIVSSL
-294 ILLSS
+294 ILLSGI
-299 MYAINLANKIS
+299 YAINIANKIS
-310 RPIIKL
+310 KPIVKL
-316 IFAAKEVSVG
+316 IFAAKEVSTG
-326 NLEVKLKYEEEDDDF
+326 NLDVKLKDEKEDEDF

-354 IQAQKNKIALSERYQ
+354 

-413 RYSKQIN
+413 RYSKQIKI
-420 VDKADFENYLNI
+420 DKADFENYLSI

-463 KKLIEDSISLYK
+463 KKLLQDTINLYK
-475 LSEKKVIFNLVYSS
+475 LSENKIIFDLNYKS
-489 TQDVFKFDL
+489 TTDAFQFDL

-513 ESIYE
+513 ESIHE
-518 KKELDKNL
+518 KQELDKDL
-526 QGKINILIENNND
+526 QGIVNIFVENNND
-539 FIYIIIEDNGVG
+539 FIYITIEDNGVG

-556 KNLIVPLTTTKQRGS
+556 KDLISPLTTTKQHGS

-579 KILHEHGGDLNFIE
+579 KILHQHGGDLNFIE

>member
-9 NLLLYISTFLS
+9 NLLLYFSTFLS

-30 FSGTSF
+30 FSGSSF
-36 IQLNENNIQVLLI
+36 VQLNENNIQLILI
-49 INISI
+49 INIFI
-54 ICVLLFLIIRKL
+54 IFLFFFLIIRKL
-66 IVFFYKSKV
+66 VVFLYKSKEITGV
-75 ISGLSTNLN
+75 RTNLN

-135 EENQSSIKG
+135 EENQNSLKG

-159 YSENKQIFQNY
+159 YNENKALFQNY

-182 SYLINKDGLLLFS
+182 SYLINKDGLPLLS
-195 TSFSNKNNF
+195 TSFTNKSNF
-204 IAPLKT
+204 VSPLKT
-210 FIDMAQNGQTILISD
+210 FLDMAQNGQTILISD

-237 SSSENIFLYT
+237 NNTENIFLYT

-256 NFLKNTGE
+256 NFLKKTGE

-275 SLGLQITFAA
+275 SLGLQISFAL
-285 VYIAIVSSL
+285 VYIVIVSSL
-294 ILLSS
+294 ILLSGI
-299 MYAINLANKIS
+299 YAINIANKIS
-310 RPIIKL
+310 KPIVKL
-316 IFAAKEVSVG
+316 IFAAKEVSTG
-326 NLEVKLKYEEEDDDF
+326 NLDVKLKDEKEDEDF

-354 IQAQKNKIALSERYQ
+354 

-420 VDKADFENYLNI
+420 IDKADFENYLSI

-455 PIKKSNNL
+455 SIKKSNNL
-463 KKLIEDSISLYK
+463 KKLLQDTINLYK
-475 LSEKKVIFNLVYSS
+475 LSENKIIFDLNYKS
-489 TQDVFKFDL
+489 TTDVFQFDL

-513 ESIYE
+513 ESIHE
-518 KKELDKNL
+518 KQELDKDL
-526 QGKINILIENNND
+526 QGIVNIFVENNND

-556 KNLIVPLTTTKQRGS
+556 KDLISPLTTTKQHGS

-579 KILHEHGGDLNFIE
+579 KILHQHGGDLNFIE

>member
-9 NLLLYISTFLS
+9 NLLLYFSTFLS

-30 FSGTSF
+30 FSGSSF
-36 IQLNENNIQVLLI
+36 VQLNENNIQLILI
-49 INISI
+49 INIFI
-54 ICVLLFLIIRKL
+54 IFLFFFLIIRKL
-66 IVFFYKSKV
+66 VVFLYKSKEITGV
-75 ISGLSTNLN
+75 RTNLN

-135 EENQSSIKG
+135 EENQNSLKG

-159 YSENKQIFQNY
+159 YNENKALFQNY

-182 SYLINKDGLLLFS
+182 SYLINKDGLPLLS
-195 TSFSNKNNF
+195 TSFTNKSNF
-204 IAPLKT
+204 VSPLKT
-210 FIDMAQNGQTILISD
+210 FLDMAQNGQTILISD

-237 SSSENIFLYT
+237 NNTENIFLYT

-256 NFLKNTGE
+256 NFLKKTGE

-275 SLGLQITFAA
+275 SLGLQISFAL
-285 VYIAIVSSL
+285 VYIVIVSSL
-294 ILLSS
+294 ILLSGI
-299 MYAINLANKIS
+299 YAINIANKIS
-310 RPIIKL
+310 KPIIKL
-316 IFAAKEVSVG
+316 IFAAKEVSTG
-326 NLEVKLKYEEEDDDF
+326 NLDVKLKDEKEDEDF

-354 IQAQKNKIALSERYQ
+354 

-420 VDKADFENYLNI
+420 IDKADFENYLSI

-455 PIKKSNNL
+455 SIKKSNNL
-463 KKLIEDSISLYK
+463 KKLLQDTINLYK
-475 LSEKKVIFNLVYSS
+475 LSENKIIFDLNYKS
-489 TQDVFKFDL
+489 TTDVFQFDL

-513 ESIYE
+513 ESIHE
-518 KKELDKNL
+518 KQELDKDL
-526 QGKINILIENNND
+526 QGIVNIFVENNND
-539 FIYIIIEDNGVG
+539 FIYITIEDNGVG

-556 KNLIVPLTTTKQRGS
+556 KDLISPLTTTKQHGS

-579 KILHEHGGDLNFIE
+579 KILHQHGGDLNFIE

>member
-1 MIKKILSS
+1 
-9 NLLLYISTFLS
+9 
-20 IIFGIFTLYT
+20 
-30 FSGTSF
+30 
-36 IQLNENNIQVLLI
+36 
-49 INISI
+49 
-54 ICVLLFLIIRKL
+54 
-66 IVFFYKSKV
+66 
-75 ISGLSTNLN
+75 
-84 FIKYFIFVTAVPSIF
+84 
-99 VAVFSLMLFNLGI
+99 
-112 EKWFDKKVNDVVN
+112 
-125 NSVEV
+125 
-130 ARNYL
+130 
-135 EENQSSIKG
+135 
-144 EILAMAND
+144 
-152 LNRNFNL
+152 
-159 YSENKQIFQNY
+159 
-170 FDQQSRFRKIEE
+170 
-182 SYLINKDGLLLFS
+182 
-195 TSFSNKNNF
+195 
-204 IAPLKT
+204 
-210 FIDMAQNGQTILISD
+210 MAQNGQTILISD

-237 SSSENIFLYT
+237 SSNENIFLYT

-285 VYIAIVSSL
+285 VYIVIVSSL

-299 MYAINLANKIS
+299 MYAINIANKIS

-369 IQAQKNKIALSER
+369 
-382 YQAWEM
+382 AWEM

-420 VDKADFENYLNI
+420 IDKADFENYLNI

-455 PIKKSNNL
+455 PVKKSNNL

-475 LSEKKVIFNLVYSS
+475 LSEKKIIFNLVYSS

-513 ESIYE
+513 ESIHE
-518 KKELDKNL
+518 KQELDKNL

-556 KNLIVPLTTTKQRGS
+556 KDLIVPLTTTKQRGS

-593 KSNGAKIKLSIKI
+593 KSNGAKVKLSIKI
-606 N
+606 NQ